1 MVNFLCLQIARVKEQ
16 ERNYPQITQIAQ
28 IEEQERLGLL
38 EMDVYTDKVH
48 NIYDPGTIFLYQEKL
63 CTQSHALTSIK
74 EQAQKNL
81 CNLCNLW
88 TVFFSKPNHI
98 ASILFWQ

>member
-16 ERNYPQITQIAQ
+16 ERNYPQITQITQ
-28 IEEQERLGLL
+28 IKEQERLGLL

-48 NIYDPGTIFLYQEKL
+48 NIYDPGAICSYQKKL
-63 CTQSHALTSIK
+63 CSQSRALTSIK
-74 EQAQKNL
+74 EQAKKNL